1 MKKRKKLLGTMLAV
15 SLLFAQT
22 AVVNAESIEEAN
34 AVNPLDI
41 GQFSTQLESVH
52 LETLNSDIVDDEI
65 QIESCRLI
73 SNSRN
78 YIPRRVLSDTIMP
91 SVSF

>member
-41 GQFSTQLESVH
+41 GQFST
-52 LETLNSDIVDDEI
+52 
-65 QIESCRLI
+65 
-73 SNSRN
+73 
-78 YIPRRVLSDTIMP
+78 
-91 SVSF
+91 